1 MDMVDRIEFIK
12 SMEESNITHSDILC
26 KFFDQY
32 MILYN
37 LIENVDDIK
46 FISYDEKSVTFQ
58 LNFSKADTMNTFIEK
73 LRSQTMIMIYE
84 KCYSISFSNITDNSL
99 FVSISI
105 M

>member
-1 MDMVDRIEFIK
+1 VDRVEFIK
-12 SMEESNITHSDILC
+12 SMEEANITHSDILC

-46 FISYDEKSVTFQ
+46 FINSDDKSVTFQ
-58 LNFSKADTMNTFIEK
+58 LNFSKSDILNSFIDK
-73 LRSQTMIMIYE
+73 IKTQSMIMIYE
-84 KCYSISFSNITDNSL
+84 KTYSVNYTNITENSL
-99 FVSISI
+99 YVSITL

>member
-1 MDMVDRIEFIK
+1 MDRVEFIK
-12 SMEESNITHSDILC
+12 SMEEANITHSDILC

-46 FISYDEKSVTFQ
+46 IINHDDKSVTFQ
-58 LNFSKADTMNTFIEK
+58 LNFSKSDILNSFVDKIKMQ
-73 LRSQTMIMIYE
+73 SMIMIYD
-84 KCYSISFSNITDNSL
+84 KTYSVNYTNITENSL
-99 FVSISI
+99 YVSITL

>member
-1 MDMVDRIEFIK
+1 MDRVEFIK
-12 SMEESNITHSDILC
+12 SMEEANVTHSDILC

-46 FISYDEKSVTFQ
+46 FISCDEKSVTFQ
-58 LNFSKADTMNTFIEK
+58 LCFSENDILNTFIEK
-73 LRSQTMIMIYE
+73 LKAQTMIMIYE
-84 KCYSISFSNITDNSL
+84 KCYGVSFSNITDNSL
-99 FVSISI
+99 FVSITL